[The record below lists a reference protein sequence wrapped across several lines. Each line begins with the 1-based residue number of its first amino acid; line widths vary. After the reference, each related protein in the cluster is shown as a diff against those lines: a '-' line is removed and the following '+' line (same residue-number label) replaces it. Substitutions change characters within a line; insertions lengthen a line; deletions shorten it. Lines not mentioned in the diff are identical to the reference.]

1 MFAGPNGSG
10 KSTLKELLS
19 PDWLGI
25 YVNADDIER
34 TIRAQGGL
42 CVSDFGVDINQ
53 QHLSNFLSQNHT
65 TNRFPYYALRLTY
78 I

>member
-1 MFAGPNGSG
+1 
-10 KSTLKELLS
+10 LKELLS

-34 TIRAQGGL
+34 TIRAQGGV

-53 QHLSNFLSQNHT
+53 QHLSNFLSQNPT
-65 TNRFPYYALRLTY
+65 TNRLLYYAATNVYLGKSR
-78 I
+78 